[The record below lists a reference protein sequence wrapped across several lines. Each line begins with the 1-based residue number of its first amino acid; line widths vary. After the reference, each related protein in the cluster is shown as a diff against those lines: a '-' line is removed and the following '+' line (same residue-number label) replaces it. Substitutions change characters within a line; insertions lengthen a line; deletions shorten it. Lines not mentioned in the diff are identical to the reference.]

1 MPELPEVETIR
12 RALSAEF
19 LGREL
24 RKLTVK
30 ERVHLLKN
38 CGARR
43 LRERLLGRSLETIG
57 RRAKYLLFGF
67 GSETL
72 VLHLR
77 MSGRLLLAPA
87 GHTRLVLEFA
97 PAKKLYFDDTRRF
110 AALYLQPTAELDRLV
125 PLARLGLEPFRPEYT
140 LKGFKGLLGSGQE
153 IKRLLLDQ
161 HKLAGLGNIYACEV
175 LYLAGIHP
183 QRPAKSLAP
192 AEARRLY
199 LAIPKV
205 LQAAINAGGS
215 SIDSYRHPDGALGG
229 FQNEFK
235 VYGQAGRPCMAC
247 GTLIERIVQGGR
259 SSFYC
264 PSCQPRGL

>member
-110 AALYLQPTAELDRLV
+110 GALYLQPTAELDRLV